1 MGGTCGA
8 CAGRNMARLLAD
20 CITRQVQILRRYNP
34 KMQIYIWSDMLDPH
48 HNARPNYYLVQGD
61 YTGVWEYIPKDLI
74 IAVWGG
80 APREN
85 SLRFFS
91 ERGFQTIVACYYDA
105 DNLDEVKGWLQ
116 LARRL
121 SRVRGFMYTTWERKY
136 QLLPDFGNLI
146 KE

>member
-1 MGGTCGA
+1 
-8 CAGRNMARLLAD
+8 
-20 CITRQVQILRRYNP
+20 
-34 KMQIYIWSDMLDPH
+34 
-48 HNARPNYYLVQGD
+48 
-61 YTGVWEYIPKDLI
+61 
-74 IAVWGG
+74 
-80 APREN
+80 
-85 SLRFFS
+85 
-91 ERGFQTIVACYYDA
+91 VACYYDA